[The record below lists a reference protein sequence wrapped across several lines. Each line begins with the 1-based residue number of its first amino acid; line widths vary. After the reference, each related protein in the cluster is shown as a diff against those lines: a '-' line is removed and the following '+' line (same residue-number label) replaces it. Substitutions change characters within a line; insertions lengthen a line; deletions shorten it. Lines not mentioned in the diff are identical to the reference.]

1 MLLANLEGSIGGS
14 QRQAGLL
21 AHEVARCGLR
31 VAVVNQ
37 SPRLL
42 RRHGS
47 IDDGVERVPLP
58 VLGWC
63 SRASFFLAFL
73 LWATVNRRHFHVIHA
88 HSTSAGLTAGLVGG
102 LLRKPVVV
110 KVTGMQAVAA
120 LADPRPAWRL
130 RRWMLNR
137 TAEVVVAVS
146 TEMMHALS
154 EAGIGARRRVLIP
167 NGVRCTP
174 GAAAPRTAT
183 RARWVGQATGAVVL
197 YVGRIAEVKGVRRL
211 LRMWSAMPRRD
222 TATLLIVGDGPLR
235 PELERE
241 AAECGL
247 DRSVRFLGSHADVT
261 TFYRIADV
269 FVLPSVTEGLSN
281 ALLEAMAAGLPV
293 VASDVAGNREVIED
307 GVNGVL
313 VDWADPGA
321 AAGVVL
327 RLLDDAELRR
337 RVGEGAR
344 RCAGRFTIA
353 SVAERYCRLY
363 QTVASPSIALSEAAR

>member
-1 MLLANLEGSIGGS
+1 
-14 QRQAGLL
+14 
-21 AHEVARCGLR
+21 
-31 VAVVNQ
+31 
-37 SPRLL
+37 
-42 RRHGS
+42 
-47 IDDGVERVPLP
+47 
-58 VLGWC
+58 
-63 SRASFFLAFL
+63 
-73 LWATVNRRHFHVIHA
+73 
-88 HSTSAGLTAGLVGG
+88 
-102 LLRKPVVV
+102 
-110 KVTGMQAVAA
+110 
-120 LADPRPAWRL
+120 
-130 RRWMLNR
+130 
-137 TAEVVVAVS
+137 
-146 TEMMHALS
+146 
-154 EAGIGARRRVLIP
+154 
-167 NGVRCTP
+167 
-174 GAAAPRTAT
+174 
-183 RARWVGQATGAVVL
+183 
-197 YVGRIAEVKGVRRL
+197 
-211 LRMWSAMPRRD
+211 MWSAMPRRD

-337 RVGEGAR
+337 RVGEAAR